1 MTTPTTR
8 LVKIDDRGTR
18 RELELRGQG
27 ETLHVQMTRRPPLNG
42 QDVHTVAVELTP
54 ADVDRL
60 RDALD
65 AFMQ

>member
-27 ETLHVQMTRRPPLNG
+27 GTLHVQMTRRPLDG

>member
-1 MTTPTTR
+1 MTTPTTKI
-8 LVKIDDRGTR
+8 VKLDDRGTR
-18 RELELRGQG
+18 RELEVHGQG
-27 ETLHVQMTRRPPLNG
+27 KILHVQMTRRPADG

-54 ADVDRL
+54 KDVDAL

>member
-18 RELELRGQG
+18 RELELRGQDG
-27 ETLHVQMTRRPPLNG
+27 TLHVQMTRRPLDG